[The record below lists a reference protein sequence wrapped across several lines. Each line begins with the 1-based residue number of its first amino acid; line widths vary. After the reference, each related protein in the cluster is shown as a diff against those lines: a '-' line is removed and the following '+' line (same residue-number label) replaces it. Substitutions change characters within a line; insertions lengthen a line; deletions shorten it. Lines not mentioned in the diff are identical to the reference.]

1 MEVAHGTEGTPIQF
15 RPIWRDT
22 VTMIR
27 RLAVQHQARVVL
39 NDEARQLVW

>member
-1 MEVAHGTEGTPIQF
+1 MELKGRQSSFGRSSATTG
-15 RPIWRDT
+15 
-22 VTMIR
+22 TMIR